1 MLSGRTVDHVDFG
14 KYLSQQRDL
23 RGMSLEDVARETK
36 IPPTLIAALEAGQ
49 VERLPSRI
57 FVVNYIKAYA
67 QVIGLSPEEAVLR
80 YEEVDRSVPSPSPA
94 QLEQERR
101 KRAYVGLS
109 VLLVALALGVYLFL
123 VLSGKLPSPLAR

>member
-1 MLSGRTVDHVDFG
+1 MDHVDFG
-14 KYLSQQRDL
+14 KYLSQQREL
-23 RGMSLEDVARETK
+23 RGLSRDDVARETK

-80 YEEVDRSVPSPSPA
+80 YEEVDRAVPAPSPA

-101 KRAYVGLS
+101 KRAYVGLT
-109 VLLVALALGVYLFL
+109 LLLAAVALGVYVFL
-123 VLSGKLPSPLAR
+123 MLSGKLPASPLR

>member
-1 MLSGRTVDHVDFG
+1 MDHVDFG
-14 KYLSQQRDL
+14 KYLSQQREL
-23 RGMSLEDVARETK
+23 RGMSREDVARETK

-67 QVIGLSPEEAVLR
+67 QVIGLSPEEAILR
-80 YEEVDRSVPSPSPA
+80 YEEVDRSVPAPSPA

-109 VLLVALALGVYLFL
+109 VLLVALALGLYVFL

>member
-1 MLSGRTVDHVDFG
+1 MDHVDFG

-94 QLEQERR
+94 QLEKERR

-123 VLSGKLPSPLAR
+123 MLSGKLPSLLAR

>member
-1 MLSGRTVDHVDFG
+1 MDHVDFG

-80 YEEVDRSVPSPSPA
+80 YEEVDRSVPAPSPA
-94 QLEQERR
+94 QLEKERR

>member
-1 MLSGRTVDHVDFG
+1 MDHVDFG
-14 KYLSQQRDL
+14 KYLSQQREL
-23 RGMSLEDVARETK
+23 RGMSREDVARETK

-67 QVIGLSPEEAVLR
+67 QVIGLSPEEAILR
-80 YEEVDRSVPSPSPA
+80 YEEVDRSVPAPSPA

-109 VLLVALALGVYLFL
+109 VLLVALALGLFVFL

>member
-1 MLSGRTVDHVDFG
+1 MDHVDFG

-94 QLEQERR
+94 QLEKERR

>member
-1 MLSGRTVDHVDFG
+1 VDHVDFG
-14 KYLSQQRDL
+14 KYLSQQREL
-23 RGMSLEDVARETK
+23 RGMSREDVARETK

-67 QVIGLSPEEAVLR
+67 QVIGLSPEEAILR
-80 YEEVDRSVPSPSPA
+80 YEEVDRSVPAPSPA

-109 VLLVALALGVYLFL
+109 VLLVALALGLYVFL

>member
-1 MLSGRTVDHVDFG
+1 MDHVDFG

-36 IPPTLIAALEAGQ
+36 IPPTLIAALESGQ

-109 VLLVALALGVYLFL
+109 VLLVALALGIYLFL

>member
-1 MLSGRTVDHVDFG
+1 VDHVDFG

-94 QLEQERR
+94 QLEKERR

-123 VLSGKLPSPLAR
+123 VLSGKLPSLLAR

>member
-14 KYLSQQRDL
+14 KYLSQQREL
-23 RGMSLEDVARETK
+23 RGMSREDVARETK

-67 QVIGLSPEEAVLR
+67 QVIGLSPEEAILR
-80 YEEVDRSVPSPSPA
+80 YEEVDRSVPAPSPA

-109 VLLVALALGVYLFL
+109 VLLVALALGLYVFL

>member
-1 MLSGRTVDHVDFG
+1 MGPVDHVEFG
-14 KYLSQQRDL
+14 KYLSQQREL
-23 RGMSLEDVARETK
+23 RGLSRDDVARETK

-67 QVIGLSPEEAVLR
+67 QVIGMSPEEAVLR
-80 YEEVDRSVPSPSPA
+80 YEEVDKAVPAPAPA
-94 QLEQERR
+94 QLERERR

-109 VLLVALALGVYLFL
+109 ALLVVVALGVYLFL
-123 VLSGKLPSPLAR
+123 VLSGKLPSPFVR

>member
-1 MLSGRTVDHVDFG
+1 MDHVDFG
-14 KYLSQQRDL
+14 KYLSQQREL
-23 RGMSLEDVARETK
+23 RGLSREDVARETK

-67 QVIGLSPEEAVLR
+67 QVIGLSPEEAILR
-80 YEEVDRSVPSPSPA
+80 YEEVDRSVPAPSPA

-109 VLLVALALGVYLFL
+109 VLLVALALGLYVFL

>member
-1 MLSGRTVDHVDFG
+1 MDHVEFG
-14 KYLSQQRDL
+14 KYLSQQREL
-23 RGMSLEDVARETK
+23 RGLSRDDVARETK

-80 YEEVDRSVPSPSPA
+80 YEEVDRAVPAPSPV
-94 QLEQERR
+94 QLERERR
-101 KRAYVGLS
+101 KRAYVGLTA
-109 VLLVALALGVYLFL
+109 LLVVAALGVYLFL
-123 VLSGKLPSPLAR
+123 VLSGKLPSPLMR

>member
-1 MLSGRTVDHVDFG
+1 MDHVDFG
-14 KYLSQQRDL
+14 KYLSQQREL
-23 RGMSLEDVARETK
+23 RGMSREDVARETK
-36 IPPTLIAALEAGQ
+36 IPPTLISALEAGQ

-67 QVIGLSPEEAVLR
+67 QVIGLSPEEAILR
-80 YEEVDRSVPSPSPA
+80 YEEVDRSVPAPSPA

-109 VLLVALALGVYLFL
+109 VLLVALALGLYVFL

>member
-1 MLSGRTVDHVDFG
+1 MDHVDFG

-94 QLEQERR
+94 QLEKERR

-123 VLSGKLPSPLAR
+123 VLSGKLPSLLAR

>member
-1 MLSGRTVDHVDFG
+1 MDHVEFG
-14 KYLSQQRDL
+14 KYLSQQREL
-23 RGMSLEDVARETK
+23 RGLSRDDVARETK

-80 YEEVDRSVPSPSPA
+80 YEEVDKAVPSPSPV
-94 QLEQERR
+94 QLERERR
-101 KRAYVGLS
+101 KRAYVGLT
-109 VLLVALALGVYLFL
+109 VLLVALLAGVYLFL
-123 VLSGKLPSPLAR
+123 VLTGKLPSPLAG

>member
-1 MLSGRTVDHVDFG
+1 M
-14 KYLSQQRDL
+14 SQQRDL

-67 QVIGLSPEEAVLR
+67 QVIGLAPEEAVLR

-94 QLEQERR
+94 QLEKERR

>member
-1 MLSGRTVDHVDFG
+1 MDHVDFG